1 MASISA
7 VTFNSGSTIDGTLQ
21 VGQLAI
27 GSTPQDYAND
37 PGGLKWW
44 SSADLD
50 LGYIIAHVNPNANQ
64 PNSQGITGVKVGFW
78 RTLFTDSD
86 FISWAEFIAKLYH
99 TPQTFSTATEANIWL
114 FDNGYWTSYSNEP
127 TCDSFTFNSIG
138 ANTTTTSAIKTSGG
152 GWDASAYSVETYTN
166 PITLTFQTTANGNIL
181 MGGFSYNPT
190 ANVETYVNISY

>member
-27 GSTPQDYAND
+27 GSTPQDYTND

-50 LGYIIAHVNPNANQ
+50 SGYIIAHVNPNANQ

-78 RTLFTDSD
+78 RTLFTDGD
-86 FISWAEFIAKLYH
+86 FISWAE
-99 TPQTFSTATEANIWL
+99 
-114 FDNGYWTSYSNEP
+114 
-127 TCDSFTFNSIG
+127 
-138 ANTTTTSAIKTSGG
+138 
-152 GWDASAYSVETYTN
+152 
-166 PITLTFQTTANGNIL
+166 
-181 MGGFSYNPT
+181 
-190 ANVETYVNISY
+190 

>member
-27 GSTPQDYAND
+27 GSTPQDYTND

-50 LGYIIAHVNPNANQ
+50 SGYIIAHVNPNANQ

-78 RTLFTDSD
+78 RTQFTDSD

-114 FDNGYWTSYSNEP
+114 FDNGYWTSYLNEP
-127 TCDSFTFNSIG
+127 IPT
-138 ANTTTTSAIKTSGG
+138 
-152 GWDASAYSVETYTN
+152 
-166 PITLTFQTTANGNIL
+166 ITLTPTTTPTPTPSVTALPTLTPTLTSTPTVTPTNSINGSASFSGANFLTVNGNI
-181 MGGFSYNPT
+181 GT
-190 ANVETYVNISY
+190 AMETVDFTWEC